1 MRAQDL
7 SIFVEIFKILELIEM
22 SERPIFCDN
31 NSGYQEPIM
40 NKMETAAGLVLITAF
55 AAAIAAGGMFSGKST
70 ETNRGAN
77 VNVTNV
83 ADLLDDGEPRHVD
96 IAICLDTSGSM
107 SQLIQSA
114 RQKLWAVVNELATA
128 QPKPVLRVA
137 LYQYGGS
144 ALASEDGWVKQLC
157 PLTNDL
163 DMVYEK
169 LFELNSSG
177 STEYVARVMR
187 SATTQLKWSKSKSA
201 LKIIFIAGNERATQD
216 PSFKLRDT
224 CKAAATA
231 GILVNTV
238 YCGDDATGRST
249 GWSDAAVWA
258 DGRYAAIDQ
267 KSGTIAI
274 QTVYDKKLAELS
286 TKLNTTYVRFGAD
299 GTKRS
304 DRQFA
309 QDANAISLNTAA
321 AADRATVKAT
331 GFYDNATWDLGDASR
346 KRDFDIR
353 KIDNKYLPKVMQ
365 SMTDSDKVA
374 YIATQV
380 KSRGALQKEIRDLSA
395 KRMKIVKAKTAEGA
409 ATGKLSLDK
418 ALKDMVRIQAEK
430 QNFKF
435 KE

>member
-1 MRAQDL
+1 
-7 SIFVEIFKILELIEM
+7 M
-22 SERPIFCDN
+22 S
-31 NSGYQEPIM
+31 
-40 NKMETAAGLVLITAF
+40 KTETAAGLVLIAVFT
-55 AAAIAAGGMFSGKST
+55 AAIAVGSMFDGKST
-70 ETNRGAN
+70 ETKRGDN
-77 VNVTNV
+77 VNVTN
-83 ADLLDDGEPRHVD
+83 AAHLLDEGEPRHVD

-128 QPKPVLRVA
+128 DPKPVLRVA

-177 STEYVARVMR
+177 STEYVARVMHA
-187 SATTQLKWSKSKSA
+187 ATTQLKWSQSKSA

-216 PSFKLRDT
+216 PSFQLRST

-238 YCGDDATGRST
+238 YCGDEVTGRNT
-249 GWSDAAVWA
+249 GWSDAAMWA

-286 TKLNTTYVRFGAD
+286 SKLNKTYVRFGVSGA
-299 GTKRS
+299 KRA
-304 DRQFA
+304 DRQEA
-309 QDANAISLNTAA
+309 QDANASSLNTAA

-331 GFYDNATWDLGDASR
+331 GFYDNSTWDLGDASR
-346 KRDFDIR
+346 KKGFDIR
-353 KIDNKYLPKVMQ
+353 KVDNKYLPKVMQ
-365 SMTDSDKVA
+365 SMTDGDKVA
-374 YIATQV
+374 YVATQV
-380 KSRGALQKEIRDLSA
+380 KARAALQKEIRDLSKLRA
-395 KRMKIVKAKTAEGA
+395 KDVKAKAAAGA
-409 ATGKLSLDK
+409 IPGKISLDK
-418 ALKDMVRIQAEK
+418 ALKDMVRTQAEK